1 MVAHMYPHLE
11 DEAIL
16 DPVEGLQPF
25 EMRLLWEQE
34 GQAVSP
40 RPLVFYQD
48 CPRVGCQW
56 ELLS

>member
-34 GQAVSP
+34 DQAVSVTP
-40 RPLVFYQD
+40 SFGFFIRTVPEWDVSGSY
-48 CPRVGCQW
+48 
-56 ELLS
+56 